1 MPERLIVVLARAPS
15 APGKTRLTSD
25 LSSEQAASLRAA
37 LFLDTVDVAR
47 SLGAPVRVCVTPADA
62 QEQIASLVHDVEV
75 APQSEGDLGLR
86 MFDAFIAGFESGAR
100 AVVVIGSD
108 LPTLPR
114 SHLEEAFRQL
124 ETGADSVFGP
134 ADDGGYYLVGISARC
149 VTNMGDWDLGRQLFS
164 GVIWGSD
171 AVLQQSLA
179 AASRAGLSA
188 ELISA
193 WYDVD
198 RPEDLMRV
206 LADTNASA
214 TRTRAWCRQFSP

>member
-1 MPERLIVVLARAPS
+1 M
-15 APGKTRLTSD
+15 
-25 LSSEQAASLRAA
+25 
-37 LFLDTVDVAR
+37 
-47 SLGAPVRVCVTPADA
+47 RVCVTPPDA
-62 QEQIASLVHDVEV
+62 QEQIASLVGEVEV
-75 APQSEGDLGLR
+75 APQSGGDLGVR
-86 MFDAFIAGFESGAR
+86 MLHAFTGGFESGAQ

-108 LPTLPR
+108 LPTLPHSR
-114 SHLEEAFRQL
+114 LDEAFRQL
-124 ETGADSVFGP
+124 NAGADCVFGP

-149 VTNMGDWDLGRQLFS
+149 ATNIGGWDHLRYLFS
-164 GVIWGSD
+164 GITWGSD

-193 WYDVD
+193 WYDID
-198 RPEDLMRV
+198 RPEDLTRV